1 MNLKI
6 VIFGLSITSSWG
18 NGHATTYRALIK
30 ALHQRGHHLTFIER
44 DVPWYRDNRDLKNAD
59 YCRIELY
66 EGLRDVPRRFGSLVA
81 DADLVILGS
90 YVPEGAILADWLI
103 SRARGITAFYDIDTP
118 VTLSG
123 LRTGETFYISA
134 ALIPR
139 FDLYLSFTGGPTLS
153 LIEDEYASP
162 RARVLHCAA
171 DVGVLWAADPHC
183 RWMLGY
189 LGTYSADRQPALERL
204 LFETSH
210 QLPQERFV
218 VAGCQYPEN
227 IAWPPNVALIE
238 HQPQARHAEFYRSQR
253 YTLNITRKDMRS
265 AGFSPSVRL
274 FEAAA
279 FGVPIISDKWR
290 GLDSLFTPGR
300 EILVVEGARELVQLL
315 SQLPEE
321 RRREIA
327 AAAHQRLL
335 RSHAPHHRAR
345 QLEGYYEEAI
355 AARRIARRAGV
366 VARTGA
372 IDRICDAET

>member
-6 VIFGLSITSSWG
+6 VIFGLSITSTWG
-18 NGHATTYRALIK
+18 NGHAATYRALVK
-30 ALHQRGHHLTFIER
+30 ALHQRGHRLTFIER
-44 DVPWYRDNRDLKNAD
+44 DVPWYRNNRDLDTAD

-66 EGLRDVPRRFGSLVA
+66 EDLREVPRRFGALVGN
-81 DADLVILGS
+81 ADLVILGS
-90 YVPEGAILADWLI
+90 YVPEGALLADWLI
-103 SRARGITAFYDIDTP
+103 GRARGIAAFYDIDTP

-123 LRTGETFYISA
+123 LKSGETFYISA
-134 ALIPR
+134 AQIPR
-139 FDLYLSFTGGPTLS
+139 FDLYLSFTGGPTLG

-171 DVGVLWAADPHC
+171 DLDPLPVADPRC
-183 RWMLGY
+183 RFTLGY

-204 LFETSH
+204 LFDASR
-210 QLPQERFV
+210 QLPQDRFV

-227 IAWPPNVALIE
+227 IAWPPNVALVA
-238 HQPQARHAEFYRSQR
+238 HQPQTRHAEFYRSQR
-253 YTLNITRKDMRS
+253 YTLNITREDMRC

-279 FGVPIISDKWR
+279 FGVPIVSDKWP
-290 GLDSLFTPGR
+290 GLDTLFTPGR
-300 EILVVEGARELVQLL
+300 EILLVEGARELVSLL

-327 AAAHQRLL
+327 AAAYQRLL
-335 RSHAPHHRAR
+335 TSHTPSHRAR
-345 QLEGYYEEAI
+345 QLESYYQEAI
-355 AARRIARRAGV
+355 AARRIATRVGV

-372 IDRICDAET
+372 IDRTCDAKT

>member
-18 NGHATTYRALIK
+18 NGHATTYRALVK

-44 DVPWYRDNRDLKNAD
+44 DVPWYRDNRDLENAD

-66 EGLRDVPRRFGSLVA
+66 EDLRDVPRRFASLVA
-81 DADLVILGS
+81 DAELVILGS

-123 LRTGETFYISA
+123 LSTGETFYISA

-171 DVGVLWAADPHC
+171 DVGVLLAADPHC

-227 IAWPPNVALIE
+227 IAWPPNVALIA

-290 GLDSLFTPGR
+290 GLENLFTPGR
-300 EILVVEGARELVQLL
+300 EILVVEGAGELVQLL

-345 QLEGYYEEAI
+345 QLEDYYEEAI
-355 AARRIARRAGV
+355 AARWIASRARVSPKQVPSIGF
-366 VARTGA
+366 
-372 IDRICDAET
+372 CDAKT

>member
-1 MNLKI
+1 MNLNI

-18 NGHATTYRALIK
+18 NGHATTYRALVK
-30 ALHQRGHHLTFIER
+30 ALHQRGHRLTFIER
-44 DVPWYRDNRDLKNAD
+44 DVPWYRDNRDLEHAD

-66 EGLRDVPRRFGSLVA
+66 EDLRDVPRRFGSLVA
-81 DADLVILGS
+81 DAELVILGS
-90 YVPEGAILADWLI
+90 YVPQGAILADWLI
-103 SRARGITAFYDIDTP
+103 SRARGIAAFYDIDTP
-118 VTLSG
+118 VTLAG

-171 DVGVLWAADPHC
+171 DVGVRSAADPHC
-183 RWMLGY
+183 RWTLGY
-189 LGTYSADRQPALERL
+189 LGTYSADRQPTLESL
-204 LFETSH
+204 LFETSR

-218 VAGCQYPEN
+218 VAGCQYPVS

-238 HQPQARHAEFYRSQR
+238 HQPQTRHAEFYRSQR

-290 GLDSLFTPGR
+290 GLDTLFTPGR
-300 EILVVEGARELVQLL
+300 EILVVESARELVQLL

-321 RRREIA
+321 RRRQIA
-327 AAAHQRLL
+327 AAALERLL
-335 RSHAPHHRAR
+335 RSHAPQHRAR
-345 QLEGYYEEAI
+345 QLESYYQEAV
-355 AARRIARRAGV
+355 AARRIATRAGV
-366 VARTGA
+366 VTRTGA
-372 IDRICDAET
+372 IDRTCDAQT

>member
-1 MNLKI
+1 MTLKI

-18 NGHATTYRALIK
+18 NGHATTYRALVK

-44 DVPWYRDNRDLKNAD
+44 DVPWYRDNRDLENAD

-66 EGLRDVPRRFGSLVA
+66 EHLRDVPRRFGSLVA

-103 SRARGITAFYDIDTP
+103 GRARGITAFYDIDTP

-123 LRTGETFYISA
+123 LGTGETFYISA

-162 RARVLHCAA
+162 CARVLHCAA
-171 DVGVLWAADPHC
+171 EVDPRSAADPQC

-204 LFETSH
+204 LFETSR

-218 VAGCQYPEN
+218 VAGCQYPAS
-227 IAWPPNVALIE
+227 IAWPPNVALIA
-238 HQPQARHAEFYRSQR
+238 HQPQTRHAEFYRSQR
-253 YTLNITRKDMRS
+253 YTLNITRKDMRA

-290 GLDSLFTPGR
+290 GLETVFTPGR
-300 EILVVEGARELVQLL
+300 EILVVEGSRELVQLL
-315 SQLPEE
+315 SQLPED

-327 AAAHQRLL
+327 TAAHQRLL
-335 RSHAPHHRAR
+335 RSHAPQHRAR
-345 QLEGYYEEAI
+345 QLETYYEEAI
-355 AARRIARRAGV
+355 AARRIAARAGV

-372 IDRICDAET
+372 IDRTCDAKT

>member
-18 NGHATTYRALIK
+18 NGHAATYRALVK
-30 ALHQRGHHLTFIER
+30 ALHQHGHHLTFIER
-44 DVPWYRDNRDLKNAD
+44 DVPWYRDNRDLANAD

-66 EGLRDVPRRFGSLVA
+66 EDLREVPRRFGSLVGNA
-81 DADLVILGS
+81 ELVILGS
-90 YVPEGAILADWLI
+90 YVPEGAVLADWLI
-103 SRARGITAFYDIDTP
+103 GRARGIAAFYDIDTP

-134 ALIPR
+134 PQIPR

-171 DVGVLWAADPHC
+171 DVNVISAADPHC

-204 LFETSH
+204 LFDTSH

-227 IAWPPNVALIE
+227 IAWPPNVALIA
-238 HQPQARHAEFYRSQR
+238 HQPQTRHAEFYRSQR

-279 FGVPIISDKWR
+279 FGVPIISDKWQ
-290 GLDSLFTPGR
+290 GLDTLFTPGR
-300 EILVVEGARELVQLL
+300 EILLVEDARELVQLL

-327 AAAHQRLL
+327 AAAHQRLM
-335 RSHAPHHRAR
+335 RTHTPSHRAR
-345 QLEGYYEEAI
+345 QLESYYHEAI
-355 AARRIARRAGV
+355 AARRIATRVGV
-366 VARTGA
+366 AARTGA
-372 IDRICDAET
+372 IDRTCDAKT

>member
-1 MNLKI
+1 MHLKI

-18 NGHATTYRALIK
+18 NGHATTYRALVK
-30 ALHQRGHHLTFIER
+30 ALHQRGHQLTFIER
-44 DVPWYRDNRDLKNAD
+44 DVPWYRDNRDLQNAD

-66 EGLRDVPRRFGSLVA
+66 QDLRDVPRRFGSLVA
-81 DADLVILGS
+81 DAELVILGS
-90 YVPEGAILADWLI
+90 YVPEGAVLADWLI
-103 SRARGITAFYDIDTP
+103 GRTCGIAAFYDIDTP

-123 LRTGETFYISA
+123 LRTGKTFYISA
-134 ALIPR
+134 AQIPR
-139 FDLYLSFTGGPTLS
+139 FDLYLSFTGGPTLG

-171 DVGVLWAADPHC
+171 DVDVLPAADPHC

-189 LGTYSADRQPALERL
+189 LGTYSADRQPALERI

-218 VAGCQYPEN
+218 VAGCQYPAT
-227 IAWPPNVALIE
+227 IDWPENVALIA
-238 HQPQARHAEFYRSQR
+238 HQPQTRHAEFYRSQR

-290 GLDSLFTPGR
+290 GLDTLFTPGR
-300 EILVVEGARELVQLL
+300 EILLVESGRELVELL

-327 AAAHQRLL
+327 AAALKRLL
-335 RSHAPHHRAR
+335 TSHTPSHRAR
-345 QLEGYYEEAI
+345 QLESYYQEAI
-355 AARRIARRAGV
+355 AARRTSARV

-372 IDRICDAET
+372 IDRICDAKT